1 MKIKRIILSFVAEA
15 ASNNAPTHQLREKAM
30 SRMMTLLSESHQS
43 QSVGL
48 FMMNKVTDNISFLLA
63 IRQHFLSAVDNC
75 DLDLTCGDDEKRV
88 KVMIR
93 KLNSKDGVVSKVIYI
108 RGLVSDDS
116 GSNSRASSIDTR
128 GKQNTIFIYTIL
140 LLFFND
146 GIPIFLRL
154 IHRQIAFASF
164 MLS

>member
-1 MKIKRIILSFVAEA
+1 MKFKRIILSFVADA
-15 ASNNAPTHQLREKAM
+15 ASNKAPTHQLREKGM
-30 SRMMTLLSESHQS
+30 SRMMTSLSESEQS

-63 IRQHFLSAVDNC
+63 IRQYFLSAVDNC
-75 DLDLTCGDDEKRV
+75 DLDLTCGDEKRV

-116 GSNSRASSIDTR
+116 ESNSRASSIDTR
-128 GKQNTIFIYTIL
+128 GKQNTKYTIL
-140 LLFFND
+140 LLFQWWNTN
-146 GIPIFLRL
+146 I
-154 IHRQIAFASF
+154 SYV
-164 MLS
+164 

>member
-1 MKIKRIILSFVAEA
+1 
-15 ASNNAPTHQLREKAM
+15 
-30 SRMMTLLSESHQS
+30 MMTSLSESEQS

-63 IRQHFLSAVDNC
+63 IRQYFLSAVDNC
-75 DLDLTCGDDEKRV
+75 DLDLTCGDEKRV

-116 GSNSRASSIDTR
+116 ESNSRASSIDTR
-128 GKQNTIFIYTIL
+128 GKQNTKYTIL
-140 LLFFND
+140 LLF
-146 GIPIFLRL
+146 
-154 IHRQIAFASF
+154 Q
-164 MLS
+164 